1 MGWKEE
7 EIGDFAGGVLTTVC
21 FFPPG
26 FETLLGRR
34 LPTTM
39 SAQPDKGL
47 DDPQGDK
54 GRNTQGEVQPRQHQH
69 GWSRVQREKKGRWA
83 AQEGEQGGQFH
94 RDPVP
99 EVYRGGSR

>member
-7 EIGDFAGGVLTTVC
+7 EIGDFGGGVLTTVC

-26 FETLLGRR
+26 FETLLGR

-47 DDPQGDK
+47 DGPQGDK
-54 GRNTQGEVQPRQHQH
+54 GRRAQAEVQPRQHQH
-69 GWSRVQREKKGRWA
+69 GWSRVQHKKKGRRA
-83 AQEGEQGGQFH
+83 AQEGGQGGQFR
-94 RDPVP
+94 RDSLPG
-99 EVYRGGSR
+99 VYRGGSR

>member
-1 MGWKEE
+1 M
-7 EIGDFAGGVLTTVC
+7 GDFAGAVLTTVC

-26 FETLLGRR
+26 FETLLGR

-47 DDPQGDK
+47 DDRQGDK

-69 GWSRVQREKKGRWA
+69 GWSRVQREQKGRWA
-83 AQEGEQGGQFH
+83 AQEGGQGGQAR
-94 RDPVP
+94 RDSIP